1 MGQGFFDFR
10 RQLDLLVLLD
20 VADIGSETRFF
31 RNDLIEDSGGA
42 ADQFRFEEC
51 QLGADVSHRVRRLAG
66 QLDVFRIGQVG
77 RFRHHR
83 IVIRQC
89 RGFDEPFVFLH
100 CSKDRFGIREFAFIR
115 RCEGCGRCLKA
126 IQSCLEVCS
135 CFIECSH
142 IPSQCL
148 RDVRAVFQLFLCH
161 DFGSFNRAIRRM
173 SNGMLLL
180 YQKNAAGV
188 GYRAC
193 PQLSSG
199 ERSSQRR
206 WGSGNLLCSCER
218 MLAGAGREIEGCPPS
233 SNGSSE
239 VQTWRSPQ
247 LRRGGP
253 RRRTGGG
260 ALSSGEYPSHRRW
273 VPVICSAPL
282 SECWPELG
290 VKSQDVLRRAMV
302 RRRCRL
308 CARLSSGEESPTG
321 VGLAQNIRR
330 CMNLPRPSKSPR

>member
-1 MGQGFFDFR
+1 MVHVVIFIEHEAQRIFLSVGRKSAEVHIAKAGLLIDGARCIQGRSQLGQCLFDFG
-10 RQLDLLVLLD
+10 RQLDAFVFLD

-42 ADQFRFEEC
+42 ADQFRFKEC

-66 QLDVFRIGQVG
+66 QLDVVRIGQVG

-193 PQLSSG
+193 PQLCSG

-233 SNGSSE
+233 SDGSSE
-239 VQTWRSPQ
+239 VQTLRSPQ
-247 LRRGGP
+247 LRRGKPHRGWTRSKYP
-253 RRRTGGG
+253 
-260 ALSSGEYPSHRRW
+260 ALHEPSAAKQK
-273 VPVICSAPL
+273 PPL
-282 SECWPELG
+282 A
-290 VKSQDVLRRAMV
+290 RA
-302 RRRCRL
+302 
-308 CARLSSGEESPTG
+308 
-321 VGLAQNIRR
+321 
-330 CMNLPRPSKSPR
+330 